1 MRRKDREITDRAA
14 IEAILRRATVCRIG
28 LVGKDGP
35 YVVPMSFGYDA
46 GRLYLHSAREGR
58 KIDLLREDP
67 RVCFEVDLDVDVVRK
82 ENPCQWS
89 LRYRSVVGFG
99 RAVLVEDPEEK
110 RRGLEVILRHHGGD
124 PSALHER
131 SLDGVSLIRI
141 EIREMMG
148 KQSGY

>member
-1 MRRKDREITDRAA
+1 MRRKEKEIRDAGA

-28 LVGKDGP
+28 FAGKDGP
-35 YVVPMSFGYDA
+35 YVVPMSFGYEA
-46 GRLYLHSAREGR
+46 GCLYLHSARDGR
-58 KIDLLREDP
+58 KLDLLREDP
-67 RVCFEVDLDVDVVRK
+67 RVCFEVDLDYEVVKK
-82 ENPCQWS
+82 ERPCEWT

-124 PSALHER
+124 PSALPEQ

-141 EIREMMG
+141 EIREMTG